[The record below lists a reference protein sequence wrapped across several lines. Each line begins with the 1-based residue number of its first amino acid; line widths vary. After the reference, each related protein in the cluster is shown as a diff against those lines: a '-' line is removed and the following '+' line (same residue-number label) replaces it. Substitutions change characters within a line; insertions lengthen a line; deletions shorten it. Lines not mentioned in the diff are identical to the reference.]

1 MEKRDPKHDDIL
13 QRLDIREVLI
23 EAGYQQNRRFG
34 LRLPSYVRLDGEG
47 KRIRGDKFVVTQD
60 GKRCFRP
67 PRKREYNA
75 VSFIREHPQ
84 FFPEYCE
91 GMNTDDLV
99 ELVSGRL
106 LPPPAGELRELTV
119 EPPDREV
126 RPFDIMD
133 YEVHRFD
140 PKKRATQ
147 KKFYPYFTYRG
158 IDLRTQAAFHRNFCL
173 ATRKRDDGVRYTRL
187 SFPMVLPKEEGKIV
201 GFEERERARAD
212 GSSSYEG
219 NAQGSDMDEGVWIA
233 SPAGTPL
240 AEAKHVYW
248 FESACDAM
256 AYYQLH
262 RERNRELDKAV
273 FVSTGYFPTTK
284 QMRGVLE
291 RTVPA
296 RQHICFDRS
305 TAWHDSAW
313 RLQQEIC
320 RTVREAIVETPERKP
335 YLDSIPD
342 GQDLTEGEFYLLPK
356 GGLQESCIR
365 FDSEWEEAMSM
376 RSSGLCAPEDVQDQI
391 NTMNRCYREYR
402 EKLREFLGIDREHDV
417 DFTREEPDYR
427 HKSWNGQLLAEQ
439 RREESVG
446 QQQEREE
453 SAEEERQT
461 RLGR

>member
-91 GMNTDDLV
+91 GMDTDDLV

-187 SFPMVLPKEEGKIV
+187 SFPMVRPKEEGKIV

-233 SPAGTPL
+233 PCGGETRL
-240 AEAKHVYW
+240 LV
-248 FESACDAM
+248 
-256 AYYQLH
+256 
-262 RERNRELDKAV
+262 RERLR
-273 FVSTGYFPTTK
+273 
-284 QMRGVLE
+284 R
-291 RTVPA
+291 
-296 RQHICFDRS
+296 
-305 TAWHDSAW
+305 
-313 RLQQEIC
+313 
-320 RTVREAIVETPERKP
+320 
-335 YLDSIPD
+335 D
-342 GQDLTEGEFYLLPK
+342 GLLPASSGTEQGTGQ
-356 GGLQESCIR
+356 GGLRLDGLLPHHEADAGRARTDGPGPATHLFRQKYGLAR
-365 FDSEWEEAMSM
+365 FRLEAATGDMPH
-376 RSSGLCAPEDVQDQI
+376 G
-391 NTMNRCYREYR
+391 T
-402 EKLREFLGIDREHDV
+402 
-417 DFTREEPDYR
+417 
-427 HKSWNGQLLAEQ
+427 
-439 RREESVG
+439 
-446 QQQEREE
+446 
-453 SAEEERQT
+453 
-461 RLGR
+461 

>member
-91 GMNTDDLV
+91 GMDTDDLV

-201 GFEERERARAD
+201 GFEEREL
-212 GSSSYEG
+212 SLIHISE
-219 NAQGSDMDEGVWIA
+219 
-233 SPAGTPL
+233 
-240 AEAKHVYW
+240 
-248 FESACDAM
+248 
-256 AYYQLH
+256 
-262 RERNRELDKAV
+262 
-273 FVSTGYFPTTK
+273 PT
-284 QMRGVLE
+284 
-291 RTVPA
+291 
-296 RQHICFDRS
+296 
-305 TAWHDSAW
+305 
-313 RLQQEIC
+313 
-320 RTVREAIVETPERKP
+320 
-335 YLDSIPD
+335 
-342 GQDLTEGEFYLLPK
+342 
-356 GGLQESCIR
+356 
-365 FDSEWEEAMSM
+365 
-376 RSSGLCAPEDVQDQI
+376 
-391 NTMNRCYREYR
+391 
-402 EKLREFLGIDREHDV
+402 
-417 DFTREEPDYR
+417 R
-427 HKSWNGQLLAEQ
+427 H
-439 RREESVG
+439 
-446 QQQEREE
+446 
-453 SAEEERQT
+453 
-461 RLGR
+461 